1 MNDEYKEL
9 YYFLF
14 NKISD
19 MIQELQQLQQQ
30 AEEAYIA
37 GFGHEKQSGMQ
48 EQTAS
53 AADPVGDFYV
63 PPKINVSH
71 VYVPDDYEGEPIMSD
86 DIGGRQQQDDECE
99 LGRCQ
104 TMNGS
109 KTLAFERHK
118 AAGQHHFDR
127 HKPAAQP
134 EEQDSAK
141 VLKN

>member
-37 GFGHEKQSGMQ
+37 GFGYAKQSGMQ

-53 AADPVGDFYV
+53 AANPVGDFYV
-63 PPKINVSH
+63 PPKVNVSH
-71 VYVPDDYEGEPIMSD
+71 VYVPDDYVDDAIMRD
-86 DIGGRQQQDDECE
+86 DIGKEEQQRDESA
-99 LGRCQ
+99 RCQ
-104 TMNGS
+104 SVNDRKMLT
-109 KTLAFERHK
+109 FEKRK
-118 AAGQHHFDR
+118 AAAQLEPDR
-127 HKPAAQP
+127 HKQPAQSQSEREIVWRPMA
-134 EEQDSAK
+134 E
-141 VLKN
+141 